1 MALLLNLIRQLLEYF
16 GVPADQFITRWEAHI
31 DHSSIGR
38 MIETCLPSTPF
49 SRRHFLQVYAV
60 IRKCQVKIIS
70 AWQSK
75 EYGSTRSIVRRLGT
89 VLALEPCPRPHFQM
103 VQDLNSLDYDEQI
116 TTPSSV
122 VPSLGDILRVVNDEG
137 ETFARFRAESRGK
150 EIITVDHDVSPAI
163 VSLPTVVKSRA
174 EKENLVNE
182 EAIKKISA
190 LENELTLLRAQIAA
204 IVAVQGSRNS
214 SQSGSDVLNSFG
226 IPSGS
231 FPVPA
236 MTSTPLF
243 TAPDH
248 FVIPPPPPLP
258 SIAPCGFDASNSAVE
273 LIKQRRAA
281 SKTSS
286 TTIDKGEHQ
295 KTKEVLSMMD
305 VLKDINKIR
314 LRTIEKSPG
323 GTPLPKTRKR
333 RSSQWDPAALI
344 AQALKQKFAHQ
355 NGNDSLDKENRSCDT
370 SPFSSP
376 EAPLVGRPILKPNS
390 KNNLIKAEEVT
401 QVSTG
406 KARVHI

>member
-16 GVPADQFITRWEAHI
+16 GVPADQFMTRWEAHI

-49 SRRHFLQVYAV
+49 SRRHFLQ
-60 IRKCQVKIIS
+60 IIS

-163 VSLPTVVKSRA
+163 VSLPTVLKSRA

-243 TAPDH
+243 TTPDH

-258 SIAPCGFDASNSAVE
+258 SIAPSGFDASNSAVE

-286 TTIDKGEHQ
+286 TTDKGEHQ

>member
-60 IRKCQVKIIS
+60 IRKCQIIS

-163 VSLPTVVKSRA
+163 VSLPTVLKSRA

-243 TAPDH
+243 TTPDH

-258 SIAPCGFDASNSAVE
+258 SIAPSGFDASNSAVE

-286 TTIDKGEHQ
+286 TTDKGEHQ

>member
-1 MALLLNLIRQLLEYF
+1 MEQVLKESILKHLHERKVIRNSQHGFTKGRSCLTNLIAF
-16 GVPADQFITRWEAHI
+16 
-31 DHSSIGR
+31 
-38 MIETCLPSTPF
+38 
-49 SRRHFLQVYAV
+49 
-60 IRKCQVKIIS
+60 
-70 AWQSK
+70 
-75 EYGSTRSIVRRLGT
+75 
-89 VLALEPCPRPHFQM
+89 
-103 VQDLNSLDYDEQI
+103 YDEI
-116 TTPSSV
+116 TGSV
-122 VPSLGDILRVVNDEG
+122 DEG
-137 ETFARFRAESRGK
+137 KAVDVLFLDFSKAFDTVSHSILVSKLKKYGLDECTIRAESRGK

-163 VSLPTVVKSRA
+163 VSLPAVLKSRA

-214 SQSGSDVLNSFG
+214 NQSGSDVLNSFG

-258 SIAPCGFDASNSAVE
+258 SIAPSGFDASNSAVE

-286 TTIDKGEHQ
+286 TTVDKGEHQ
-295 KTKEVLSMMD
+295 KTKDVLSMMD

>member
-1 MALLLNLIRQLLEYF
+1 YLNPFFMIF
-16 GVPADQFITRWEAHI
+16 PPIFA
-31 DHSSIGR
+31 SSGLCIQ
-38 MIETCLPSTPF
+38 IQAILTHLF
-49 SRRHFLQVYAV
+49 W
-60 IRKCQVKIIS
+60 IIS

-89 VLALEPCPRPHFQM
+89 VLSLEPCPRPHFQ
-103 VQDLNSLDYDEQI
+103 VSGLLL
-116 TTPSSV
+116 PV

-137 ETFARFRAESRGK
+137 ETFARFRQVKALFSLA
-150 EIITVDHDVSPAI
+150 TV
-163 VSLPTVVKSRA
+163 LKCRA

-214 SQSGSDVLNSFG
+214 NQSGSDVLNSFG

-248 FVIPPPPPLP
+248 FVIPPPPPPPPIVP
-258 SIAPCGFDASNSAVE
+258 SGFDASNSAVE

-286 TTIDKGEHQ
+286 TTVDKAEHQ
-295 KTKEVLSMMD
+295 KTKDVLSMMD

-333 RSSQWDPAALI
+333 RNSQWDPAALI

-376 EAPLVGRPILKPNS
+376 EGMLV
-390 KNNLIKAEEVT
+390 
-401 QVSTG
+401 VSRLWNHG
-406 KARVHI
+406 KLSEWPGCEWN

>member
-60 IRKCQVKIIS
+60 IRKCQIIS

-89 VLALEPCPRPHFQM
+89 VLTLEPCPRPHFQM
-103 VQDLNSLDYDEQI
+103 VQDLNSLDYDEQS

-163 VSLPTVVKSRA
+163 VSLPAVLKSRA

-214 SQSGSDVLNSFG
+214 NQSGSDVLNSFG

-258 SIAPCGFDASNSAVE
+258 SIAPSGFDASNSAVE

-286 TTIDKGEHQ
+286 TTVDKGEHQ
-295 KTKEVLSMMD
+295 KTKDVLSMMD

>member
-1 MALLLNLIRQLLEYF
+1 SIRIANIF
-16 GVPADQFITRWEAHI
+16 VDQ
-31 DHSSIGR
+31 SN
-38 MIETCLPSTPF
+38 
-49 SRRHFLQVYAV
+49 
-60 IRKCQVKIIS
+60 
-70 AWQSK
+70 K

-89 VLALEPCPRPHFQM
+89 VLSLEPCPRPHFQ
-103 VQDLNSLDYDEQI
+103 VSGLLLLLTFHYLSKN
-116 TTPSSV
+116 PV

-150 EIITVDHDVSPAI
+150 EKITVDHVVSPAI
-163 VSLPTVVKSRA
+163 VSLATVLKCRA

-214 SQSGSDVLNSFG
+214 NQSGSDVLNSFG

-248 FVIPPPPPLP
+248 FVIPPPPPPPPIVP
-258 SIAPCGFDASNSAVE
+258 SGFDASNSAVE

-286 TTIDKGEHQ
+286 TTVDKAEHQ
-295 KTKEVLSMMD
+295 KTKDVLSMMD

-333 RSSQWDPAALI
+333 RNSQWDPAALI

-376 EAPLVGRPILKPNS
+376 EAPLVSSYLLSHTPKNPN
-390 KNNLIKAEEVT
+390 KNPSSCFPSLTHEY
-401 QVSTG
+401 
-406 KARVHI
+406 

>member
-49 SRRHFLQVYAV
+49 SRRHFLQ
-60 IRKCQVKIIS
+60 IIS

-163 VSLPTVVKSRA
+163 VSLPTVLKSRA

-243 TAPDH
+243 TTPDH

-258 SIAPCGFDASNSAVE
+258 SIAPSGFDASNSAVE

-286 TTIDKGEHQ
+286 TTDKGEHQ